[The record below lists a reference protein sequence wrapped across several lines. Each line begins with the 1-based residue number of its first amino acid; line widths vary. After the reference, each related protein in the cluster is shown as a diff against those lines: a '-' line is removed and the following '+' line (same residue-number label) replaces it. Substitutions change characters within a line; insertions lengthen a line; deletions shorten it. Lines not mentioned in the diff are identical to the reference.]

1 MKKERLYNFILILGL
16 LAGIALLLYPTVSD
30 RWNSMHQTR
39 AITNYVSTVNRMDHD
54 ASEGLRQ
61 AAREFNAK
69 RLQSDQYFWLTNTEK
84 ETYMSLMNPNGD
96 SIMGYVEIPLLNLS
110 LPIYHGTSTAVLE
123 LGIGHMEFSALPVG
137 GIGSHTVLSGHRGLP
152 TAKLFTDLDKLNEG
166 DIFRLR
172 ILDESLCYQIDQIL
186 IVEPEETDALEPI
199 AGKDLCT
206 LVTCTPYGLN
216 THRMLVRGT
225 RVDEEKMSIA
235 QVSTDAVQIEKRIV
249 TPILM
254 MLILLITIGIMLTGD
269 SIRNKRKKNSIR
281 FESEELGG

>member
-1 MKKERLYNFILILGL
+1 MKKDQVYNLILILGFL
-16 LAGIALLLYPTVSD
+16 TGLALLLYPTVSN
-30 RWNSMHQTR
+30 RWNTMHQTR
-39 AITNYVSTVNRMDHD
+39 AITNYVTAVNRLDHN
-54 ASEGLRQ
+54 ASEELRQ

-69 RLQSDQYFWLTNTEK
+69 RLKAEYYLWPSK
-84 ETYMSLMNPNGD
+84 EEEAEYMTLLNPNGD

-110 LPIYHGTSTAVLE
+110 LPIYHGTSSTVLE
-123 LGIGHMEFSALPVG
+123 IGVGHMEFSALPVG

-152 TAKLFTDLDKLNEG
+152 SAKLFSDLDKLNVG

-172 ILDESLCYQIDQIL
+172 ILDEVLSYQVDQIL
-186 IVEPEETDALEPI
+186 IVKPEETDALEPVRNR
-199 AGKDLCT
+199 DLCT

-254 MLILLITIGIMLTGD
+254 VMILFITICIMLTSD
-269 SIRNKRKKNSIR
+269 SIRNKRKENSIR